1 VTSTAPL
8 AKLSYSV
15 LVASLIT
22 AAVLILFLATP
33 RLDWYWWLGF
43 VLFAITVVTVL
54 APVIAYRWT
63 TRPGHRYPAAP
74 AIDYCAELRLSPVR
88 VRLQVAEELRR
99 AA

>member
-1 VTSTAPL
+1 MTS
-8 AKLSYSV
+8 KLSYSA
-15 LVASLIT
+15 LVASVIASALY
-22 AAVLILFLATP
+22 ILFLAIP

-43 VLFAITVVTVL
+43 ALFALPVVAVL
-54 APVIAYRWT
+54 APVISYRWT

-74 AIDYCAELRLSPVR
+74 PIDYHDELRVSPVK